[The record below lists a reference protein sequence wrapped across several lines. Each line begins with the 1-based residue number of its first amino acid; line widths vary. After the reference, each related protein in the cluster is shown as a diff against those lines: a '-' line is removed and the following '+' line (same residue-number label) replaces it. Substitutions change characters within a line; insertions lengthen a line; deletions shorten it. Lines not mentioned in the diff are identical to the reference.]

1 MNTAPSFDLF
11 APGSAA
17 VAVLLAMRM
26 TGLMLV
32 APVFSAKILPM
43 PVRTAIVV
51 VFTMF
56 LAPVAAQRATGIPQI
71 TPSAALGEALVGFS
85 IGLGVAVI
93 VAAAEAA
100 GDIMATQIGLSSASL
115 LDPLNGASSPVLS
128 NFLSMFTLTV
138 LLALNVHLDMIAAL
152 GASLRA
158 IPIGSA
164 FDIQR
169 GVAALISLGGTLFAV
184 GLRFAAPVIATVMI
198 GNTALAV
205 LTRAAPQLNILSIA
219 FPLQIGLGL
228 FALAATV
235 PFIATYIG
243 DWSASGFETQVN
255 TVFNALLAGR

>member
-1 MNTAPSFDLF
+1 VSTPSFDLF

-17 VAVLLAMRM
+17 VAVLLVMRM
-26 TGLMLV
+26 TGLVAV
-32 APVFSAKILPM
+32 APVFSSKVMPM

-51 VFTMF
+51 LFTIF
-56 LAPVAAQRATGIPQI
+56 LAPVAASHANGVPQI
-71 TPSAALGEALVGFS
+71 TPAAAFGEALVGFS

-93 VAAAEAA
+93 VGAAEAA
-100 GDIMATQIGLSSASL
+100 GDIIATQIGLSSASL

-128 NFLSMFTLTV
+128 NFLSMFTVTV
-138 LLALNVHLDMIAAL
+138 LLALNVHLDMIAAI
-152 GASLRA
+152 GASLKA
-158 IPIGSA
+158 IPVGTA

-169 GVAALISLGGTLFAV
+169 GLAALISLGGTLFAV

-235 PFIATYIG
+235 PFIASYLG
-243 DWSASGFETQVN
+243 DWSAAGFEAQMN
-255 TVFNALLAGR
+255 TVFNALLVGR